1 MQQEISNRK
10 YIHFET
16 LVATHESPAN
26 SCTTPLT
33 PYRIG
38 RLHMPLQREK
48 ERSKRKRENETHS
61 EIQGAGDTVNKY
73 NQEHTTKTNKGHD
86 KM

>member
-1 MQQEISNRK
+1 MNHLPTAAQ
-10 YIHFET
+10 HH
-16 LVATHESPAN
+16 LHATELKDSTCHYKE
-26 SCTTPLT
+26 
-33 PYRIG
+33 R
-38 RLHMPLQREK
+38 
-48 ERSKRKRENETHS
+48 ERSKRERENETHS

>member
-1 MQQEISNRK
+1 MNHCQQLHNTTYILQNWEIAHA
-10 YIHFET
+10 ITE
-16 LVATHESPAN
+16 
-26 SCTTPLT
+26 
-33 PYRIG
+33 
-38 RLHMPLQREK
+38 RER

-73 NQEHTTKTNKGHD
+73 NQEHTTKTNKGHN